1 MNSNRLVTF
10 SEPSPPAR
18 RSADRDVRGVP
29 GAAFCGQGCPR
40 SAFSL
45 IEIIVVMALLSI
57 IILGLL
63 AMFTQTQR
71 AFRTGMTQA
80 DVLESGRIFSDMIS
94 RELAQITPANQSNV
108 LNFAVSLVDRQPL
121 YLPLPGATHR
131 RTNLLQDLFFV
142 YRHNQEWV
150 GVGYFVRTN
159 DPATGKLGWPLVGQA
174 GTLSAGA
181 GTLYRFET
189 NLFALSGRGVADLYR
204 DFYAAAYRDAWPVA
218 KLADGVVHFKVR
230 AYDTAG
236 RWIQWPLTN
245 APGQAYEARTLV
257 PGETGQYLFYSN
269 VVPATVELEVGI
281 LEDRAWKHFEALPS
295 QLSRYN
301 YLTGQ
306 VGRVHLFRERVAVRN
321 VDPVAYQ

>member
-10 SEPSPPAR
+10 SEPSPSAR

-29 GAAFCGQGCPR
+29 GSVPCGQVGPR

-121 YLPLPGATHR
+121 YLPLPGATR
-131 RTNLLQDLFFV
+131 
-142 YRHNQEWV
+142 
-150 GVGYFVRTN
+150 
-159 DPATGKLGWPLVGQA
+159 
-174 GTLSAGA
+174 LS
-181 GTLYRFET
+181 E
-189 NLFALSGRGVADLYR
+189 NS
-204 DFYAAAYRDAWPVA
+204 
-218 KLADGVVHFKVR
+218 
-230 AYDTAG
+230 
-236 RWIQWPLTN
+236 
-245 APGQAYEARTLV
+245 
-257 PGETGQYLFYSN
+257 
-269 VVPATVELEVGI
+269 I
-281 LEDRAWKHFEALPS
+281 L
-295 QLSRYN
+295 N
-301 YLTGQ
+301 M
-306 VGRVHLFRERVAVRN
+306 
-321 VDPVAYQ
+321 